1 MQFGRRV
8 FGDGAKA
15 PNEYCRFATLGV
27 DWKNYILV
35 HVMHKPKPDSPSKH
49 RQLLALGVVILVS
62 TTVLGC
68 REQSAP
74 APAAVKPA
82 ALNKQQA
89 IAALMALPELKAWSA
104 AIEKNSGGSAH
115 GAVIEYDAAPK
126 LIDGKRYYQ
135 LSFVENGKE
144 AVHRWEDFLVAEDGT
159 MLVEDGAN
167 DKALTLE
174 QWRNTKRPLERVR

>member
-1 MQFGRRV
+1 MI
-8 FGDGAKA
+8 
-15 PNEYCRFATLGV
+15 NEYCRFATLGV

-35 HVMHKPKPDSPSKH
+35 HVMHKPKPDSPSKL
-49 RQLLALGVVILVS
+49 RQLLALGMVILVS

-68 REQSAP
+68 REQTAP

-89 IAALMALPELKAWSA
+89 IATLMALPELKAWSA
-104 AIEKNSGGSAH
+104 AIEKNSGGSAR
-115 GAVIEYDAAPK
+115 GAVIEYDATPK
-126 LIDGKRYYQ
+126 LIDGKRYFQ

-159 MLVEDGAN
+159 MLVEDGAS

-174 QWRNTKRPLERVR
+174 QWRNTKRPLERVH